1 MGNFMIYQKVY
12 SAHCTVSQ
20 SLFAAEL
27 RGIFFKKVHFL
38 FGKSSTAVQIN
49 CMVIE
54 VF

>member
-20 SLFAAEL
+20 SLFAAEEC
-27 RGIFFKKVHFL
+27 FEKVHFL